1 MSDEEHATA
10 GVTPP
15 TGFRARWLP
24 VIGIAACVLIGVL
37 AWWLWQGRQATAR
50 ELAAKTALADLGAIV
65 VMDGDRRHVGSLNL
79 STLSDAEKLDKALQ
93 HVPHLIHLS
102 SFDASRTP
110 IRDEQLKQVG
120 TLSGLEALT
129 LTSTSISDA
138 GMAHLAPLKK
148 LQALHLTGTKVSSS
162 GLNALSSLDGL
173 KVLDLSETAVSGNLG
188 QLSSLPQLD
197 WLVLRNLTLEG
208 DALGELAGCEQLR
221 RLSLEGSQY
230 DQESLEK
237 LRQSLPTIDVT
248 Q

>member
-1 MSDEEHATA
+1 MSDQDHDTPN
-10 GVTPP
+10 VTRP
-15 TGFRARWLP
+15 TNDRASWLP
-24 VIGIAACVLIGVL
+24 VIGIAACVLIALL

-50 ELAAKTALADLGAIV
+50 ELAAKSALTDLGALV
-65 VMDGDRRHVGSLNL
+65 VMDGNRKHAASLNL
-79 STLSDAEKLDKALQ
+79 STLTDAEKLDEALEY
-93 HVPHLIHLS
+93 VPHLIHLS

-120 TLSGLEALT
+120 TLSGLEGLT
-129 LTSTSISDA
+129 LTSTSITDA
-138 GMAHLAPLKK
+138 GIAHLAPLKK

-162 GLNALSSLDGL
+162 GLNALSSLEGL
-173 KVLDLSETAVSGNLG
+173 KVLDLSATAVSGNLG

-197 WLVLRNLTLEG
+197 WLVLRNLTLED
-208 DALGELAGCEQLR
+208 DALGGLAGCQRLR

-237 LRQSLPTIDVT
+237 LRQSQPKIDVN